1 MQFGPGYYEGEEI
14 WRQMRIELRRNGV
27 RLHNNHWGKTEF
39 YLEVYDRLGKDGT
52 TVAGTASALGKSVDT
67 IKQAHK
73 AARQRIFGF
82 DTASAT
88 ESSWPWLRARP
99 RPGDWLRMLVRLF
112 QGRPI
117 FTNRDGSFCWSVTDE
132 SFSLRKN

>member
-1 MQFGPGYYEGEEI
+1 MQFGPGYYEREEI

-52 TVAGTASALGKSVDT
+52 TIAGTASALGKSVDT
-67 IKQAHK
+67 IKKAHK

-88 ESSWPWLRARP
+88 QKAIAHGSE
-99 RPGDWLRMLVRLF
+99 
-112 QGRPI
+112 QGHDPVI
-117 FTNRDGSFCWSVTDE
+117 GSGC
-132 SFSLRKN
+132 